1 MIAVT
6 YHDDLKEVQSDP
18 ELAGLLCADG
28 RAAPFDRLSWWQG
41 LVEHCNFLPLIAV
54 ASQGEYRAVLP
65 MYRVKRR
72 LESLANWYNFTV
84 RQLISPGADRQ
95 ALLAALASDLAG
107 EAPHLVLSPLPD
119 DLGEATELAAALR
132 GAGWLVFRDVC
143 TPNHVLP
150 VAGRSFDD
158 YLATRPGHLRTL
170 FARKSGKVTTRIDTR
185 FEPRSWQDYQSI
197 YEQSWKPR
205 EGSPAFLRRFAESE
219 GVAGR
224 LRLGIAHADGK
235 PVAAQFWT
243 VDGGIAYIHKLA
255 HLEEAKSL
263 SPGSI
268 LSAAMFRHAIDEDR
282 VKLIDFGNG
291 DEPYKA
297 DWMEQVRPRYRL
309 EAFRP
314 GWPGNW
320 PEIARKLASRLAH
333 RTKHV

>member
-1 MIAVT
+1 
-6 YHDDLKEVQSDP
+6 
-18 ELAGLLCADG
+18 
-28 RAAPFDRLSWWQG
+28 
-41 LVEHCNFLPLIAV
+41 
-54 ASQGEYRAVLP
+54 
-65 MYRVKRR
+65 
-72 LESLANWYNFTV
+72 
-84 RQLISPGADRQ
+84 
-95 ALLAALASDLAG
+95 
-107 EAPHLVLSPLPD
+107 
-119 DLGEATELAAALR
+119 
-132 GAGWLVFRDVC
+132 
-143 TPNHVLP
+143 
-150 VAGRSFDD
+150 
-158 YLATRPGHLRTL
+158 
-170 FARKSGKVTTRIDTR
+170 
-185 FEPRSWQDYQSI
+185 
-197 YEQSWKPR
+197 
-205 EGSPAFLRRFAESE
+205 
-219 GVAGR
+219 
-224 LRLGIAHADGK
+224 
-235 PVAAQFWT
+235 